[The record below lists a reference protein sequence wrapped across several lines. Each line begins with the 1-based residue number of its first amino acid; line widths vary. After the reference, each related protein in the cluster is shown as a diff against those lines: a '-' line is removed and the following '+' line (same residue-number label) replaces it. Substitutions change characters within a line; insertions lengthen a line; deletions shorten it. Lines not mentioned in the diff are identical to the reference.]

1 MELEKSAI
9 NAKIEQYDLQLE
21 GYALDD
27 RIRDADIDK
36 LLKETDQKSILSS
49 IQQVDQLSEGD
60 SKTQLKLI
68 LSENAN
74 LHVKIIL
81 LQKEIELYRN
91 NINDKDLSI
100 LNLKSKISSFIL
112 QKDRENNNIN
122 Q

>member
-1 MELEKSAI
+1 M
-9 NAKIEQYDLQLE
+9 QLE

-27 RIRDADIDK
+27 RIRDADIEK
-36 LLKETDQKSILSS
+36 LLKQSEPVGTMTSIE
-49 IQQVDQLSEGD
+49 QVDQLSVQD
-60 SKTQLKLI
+60 SKNQLKLM

-81 LQKEIELYRN
+81 LQKEIESCKN
-91 NINDKDLSI
+91 NINERELSI

-112 QKDRENNNIN
+112 QKDQENNNIN